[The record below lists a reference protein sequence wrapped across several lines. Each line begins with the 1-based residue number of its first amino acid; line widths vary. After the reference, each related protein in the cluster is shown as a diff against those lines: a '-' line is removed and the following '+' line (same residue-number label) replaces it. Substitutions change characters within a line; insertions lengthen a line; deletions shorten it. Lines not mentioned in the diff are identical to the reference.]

1 MIYLIKMGDGGLQE
15 SPIKFCFSVQNNNY
29 IAEKETKGDGTTTRM
44 CIFPLDIQEVSK
56 IHSSSFLNSAE
67 K

>member
-44 CIFPLDIQEVSK
+44 CIFPLDI
-56 IHSSSFLNSAE
+56 
-67 K
+67 